1 MQREFKRDDLVKHF
15 KKEANDFAPNAY
27 LYRILYTDAR
37 ETQNYKKVVVYIA
50 LYDSPDGLVKTGD
63 VFVRDYDEFM
73 SEVDHE
79 KYTDIKQKYRFEL
92 FEQ

>member
-15 KKEANDFAPNAY
+15 KKETNDFAPNAY
-27 LYRILYTDAR
+27 LYRILYVDAR
-37 ETQNYKKVVVYIA
+37 ETQNYKGVVVYRA
-50 LYDSPDGLVKTGD
+50 LYDSTDGLVKAGD

-79 KYTDIKQKYRFEL
+79 KYPNIKQKYRFEL